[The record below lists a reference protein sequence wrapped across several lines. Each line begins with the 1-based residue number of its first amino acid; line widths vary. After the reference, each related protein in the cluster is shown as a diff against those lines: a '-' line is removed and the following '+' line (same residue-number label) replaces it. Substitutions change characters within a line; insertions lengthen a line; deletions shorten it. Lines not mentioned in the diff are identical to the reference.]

1 MSQSDF
7 DGVIQAYD
15 TALGAFLG
23 GDPKPVAE
31 LFSQHDDV
39 TLSNPLGPTRLG
51 PAEVEKAIEEAS
63 ANFASGSVH
72 VQEVSRYTT
81 PDLGYVV
88 RLERSEVQFAGS
100 EDRTPI
106 SLRVT
111 MILRRE
117 GDTWRVAHRHADRI
131 TTARAIST
139 DIDA

>member
-7 DGVIQAYD
+7 DGVIQAYG

-31 LFSQHDDV
+31 LFSQRDDV
-39 TLSNPLGPTRLG
+39 TLANPLGPTRLG
-51 PAEVEKAIEEAS
+51 PAEVKKAIEEAS

-72 VQEVSRYTT
+72 VEEVSRYVT

-88 RLERSEVQFAGS
+88 RLERTEVQLAGS

-117 GDTWRVAHRHADRI
+117 GDTWRVAHRHADPI

-139 DIDA
+139 AIDA